1 MTCKSVNSY
10 VMSKLTLHVPEDL
23 VAAAKS
29 EAASRQVS
37 VSKLVTDFFASLAAK
52 KATTDPVM
60 DRLAPRTRSLAGC
73 ISQTDDGME
82 DYIDHLERKHS

>member
-1 MTCKSVNSY
+1 MTYDFVNSY
-10 VMSKLTLHVPEDL
+10 VMPKLTLHVPEDL

-29 EAASRQVS
+29 EAATRRVS
-37 VSKLVTDFFASLAAK
+37 VSKLVTDFFASLAANK
-52 KATTDPVM
+52 VTSDPTI

-73 ISQTDDGME
+73 ITRTDDGIE

>member
-1 MTCKSVNSY
+1 MTCNSMNSY
-10 VMSKLTLHVPEDL
+10 VMSKLTLHVPEHL

-37 VSKLVTDFFASLAAK
+37 VSKLVTDFFTSLAANQ
-52 KATTDPVM
+52 TTVDPAL

-73 ISQTDDGME
+73 ISQTDDGLE